1 MTTIKDVANEAGVSI
16 STVSRILNFDDTL
29 SVGEDTRRRVLEVA
43 EKLQYKKR
51 NKRTPKLGKQI
62 AIVQWHTDKEELSDL
77 YYLQI
82 QYGIENKA
90 TSLGASIE
98 RITYESIDKSRI
110 KNFDGIIAVG
120 KFDRTEVTHLQSF
133 GLPVVCIGENYL
145 EYGLDCIRNDFE
157 TPVRKIID
165 RFIQNGIDDIGMI
178 AGQELTVTEKQDV
191 RDPRVATFNQYLTSK
206 GLYNEKFVYQGAFG
220 PESGFDLM
228 SQAIADLG
236 ESLPHGFMIGS
247 DSMAV
252 GVLRALQQHHI
263 NVPKRVSI
271 ISFNDVAIAKYT
283 SPALT
288 TVHVHTEL
296 MGERAIEM
304 LLDRVKDPKKVPE
317 LTIIGTELMERESS
331 I

>member
-51 NKRTPKLGKQI
+51 NKRASKLGKQI
-62 AIVQWHTDKEELSDL
+62 VIVQWHTDKEELSDL

-90 TSLGASIE
+90 ASLGATIE
-98 RITYESIDKSRI
+98 RVTYESIDKNRI

-120 KFDRTEVTHLQSF
+120 KFDTTEVTQLKSY
-133 GLPVVCIGENYL
+133 GLPVICIGENYL
-145 EYGLDCIRNDFE
+145 GYNLDCIRSDFE

-165 RFIQNGIDDIGMI
+165 RFIRNGIDDIGMI
-178 AGQELTVTEKQDV
+178 AGKELIVTEKQGV
-191 RDPRVATFNQYLTSK
+191 RDPRVATFNQYLKSK
-206 GLYNEKFVYQGAFG
+206 GLYNDKFVYQGPFG
-220 PESGFDLM
+220 PESGFNLM
-228 SQAIADLG
+228 TKAINELG
-236 ESLPHGFMIGS
+236 ARLPHGFVIGS

-263 NVPKRVSI
+263 DVPNR
-271 ISFNDVAIAKYT
+271 
-283 SPALT
+283 
-288 TVHVHTEL
+288 
-296 MGERAIEM
+296 
-304 LLDRVKDPKKVPE
+304 
-317 LTIIGTELMERESS
+317 
-331 I
+331 

>member
-1 MTTIKDVANEAGVSI
+1 MATIKDVANEAGVSI

-29 SVGEDTRRRVLEVA
+29 SVGDDTRRRVLEVA
-43 EKLQYKKR
+43 EKLEYKKR
-51 NKRTPKLGKQI
+51 NKRKPKLSNQI

-90 TSLGASIE
+90 SSMGASIE
-98 RITYESIDKSRI
+98 RITYESIDKSHI
-110 KNFDGIIAVG
+110 KSFDGIIAIG
-120 KFDRTEVTHLQSF
+120 KFDHTEVTHLKSF
-133 GLPVVCIGENYL
+133 GLPMICIGENYL
-145 EYGLDCIRNDFE
+145 RYNLDCIRSDFE

-165 RFIQNGIDDIGMI
+165 RFIQNGIEDIGMI
-178 AGQELTVTEKQDV
+178 AGREITVTEKQKV
-191 RDPRVATFNQYLTSK
+191 RDPRVETFNQYLSSK
-206 GLYNEKFVYQGAFG
+206 NLYNKNFVYQGAFG
-220 PESGFDLM
+220 PDSGFALM

-236 ESLPHGFMIGS
+236 DSLPHGFMIGS

-252 GVLRALQQHHI
+252 GALRSLQQHNI
-263 NVPKRVSI
+263 DVPKRTSI

-296 MGERAIEM
+296 MGERAIE
-304 LLDRVKDPKKVPE
+304 LLLQRIKNPKKVPE
-317 LTIIGTELMERESS
+317 LVIIGTELMERESS
-331 I
+331 L

>member
-16 STVSRILNFDDTL
+16 STVSRILNFDETL

-51 NKRTPKLGKQI
+51 NKRVHKSENQI

-82 QYGIENKA
+82 QYGIENRA
-90 TSLGASIE
+90 ANLGTAVE
-98 RITYESIDKSRI
+98 RVTYESIDKQRI
-110 KNFDGIIAVG
+110 KKFDGIIAVG
-120 KFDRTEVTHLQSF
+120 KFDNTEVTQLKSY

-145 EYGLDCIRNDFE
+145 PYNLDCIRSDFE
-157 TPVRKIID
+157 SPVRKIID

-178 AGQELTVTEKQDV
+178 AGEELTVTEKQGV
-191 RDPRVATFNQYLTSK
+191 RDPRVTTFNQYLKSK
-206 GLYNEKFVYQGAFG
+206 ELYNDKFIYQGPFG
-220 PESGFDLM
+220 PESGFNLM
-228 SQAIADLG
+228 NQAIEKLG
-236 ESLPHGFMIGS
+236 EKLPHGFMIGS
-247 DSMAV
+247 DAMAV

-263 NVPKRVSI
+263 DVPGRVSL

-296 MGERAIEM
+296 MGERALE
-304 LLDRVKDPKKVPE
+304 LLLERIKNPKKIPE
-317 LTIIGTELMERESS
+317 LIIIGTELMLRESS
-331 I
+331 L